1 MYNTENFDQK
11 TFEPKCFTSNGSV
24 TLKGVEIK
32 YHTVCEDNVFYDNGN
47 PIASIFSYSY
57 FRDDVDTTNRP
68 VIFAFNGGPGSSS
81 MYVHAGF
88 FGAKRIKYD
97 EVNRETSLP
106 PYEVIDNPDCLLD
119 EADIVVVDPVGTGFG
134 VLLDDSHAKDF
145 FGIEEDAEALLA
157 FIEKWL
163 RKYNRFNFPK

>member
-119 EADIVVVDPVGTGFG
+119 EADIVVIDPVGTGYG

-157 FIEKWL
+157 LLKSG
-163 RKYNRFNFPK
+163 

>member
-88 FGAKRIKYD
+88 
-97 EVNRETSLP
+97 L
-106 PYEVIDNPDCLLD
+106 
-119 EADIVVVDPVGTGFG
+119 
-134 VLLDDSHAKDF
+134 VLSVLSMMR
-145 FGIEEDAEALLA
+145 L
-157 FIEKWL
+157 IEKL
-163 RKYNRFNFPK
+163 RFHHMKLLIILIVYWMRLILW

>member
-1 MYNTENFDQK
+1 
-11 TFEPKCFTSNGSV
+11 
-24 TLKGVEIK
+24 
-32 YHTVCEDNVFYDNGN
+32 
-47 PIASIFSYSY
+47 
-57 FRDDVDTTNRP
+57 
-68 VIFAFNGGPGSSS
+68 

-119 EADIVVVDPVGTGFG
+119 EADIVVIDPVGTGYG

-163 RKYNRFNFPK
+163 RKYNRFNSPKYLAG